1 MEVNFLGT
9 NSVVQA
15 ALSAGVERFVDF
27 STSEVYGAFVHN
39 AKESEPTALGSVGEA
54 RWVYAASKLASE
66 HLSYAHHLESG
77 LPLAI
82 VRPFNVYGPRQVGD
96 GAVRGIILQALKNEP
111 IVLYNDG
118 TQIRAWCF
126 VDDFVDGV
134 LALRREAGSGRAGVQ
149 SRQPAGHDHQ
159 PRADADMILRLTES
173 QSEIVFRPHPGAEI
187 ELRVPSIHKAAA
199 MLGFA
204 PTVSLE
210 AGITRTIAWYAE
222 NLAGSERGVQQADA
236 ASSSPGASGF
246 IGRNVLAAR
255 AARVGDRRDLPSTRG
270 DFRGFVDA
278 RAARRTCAPVRCDLT
293 NADGRAR
300 RCAAVGRPG
309 RRRCISRRTAIPAA
323 SARDPLRDL
332 RLEHAWRC

>member
-1 MEVNFLGT
+1 VALTGKRIGITGGAGFIGSHLVQRLLDENEVVVYDNLHRNALQFAHVEEHPHFSFVQGDVLDLASTTAALAGCNVIIHCAAIAGVYSVVKSSTRTMEVNFLGT
-9 NSVVQA
+9 NSVIHA
-15 ALSAGVERFVDF
+15 ALSARVERFVDF

-96 GAVRGIILQALKNEP
+96 GAVRGIILQALKNDP
-111 IVLYNDG
+111 VVLYNDG

-134 LALRREAGSGRAGVQ
+134 LACAEKPEAIGQVFNLGNPQGTITNLELTR
-149 SRQPAGHDHQ
+149 
-159 PRADADMILRLTES
+159 MILRLTGS
-173 QSEIVFRPHPGAEI
+173 RSEVTFRPHPGAEI

-210 AGITRTIAWYAE
+210 QGITRTIEWYAQ
-222 NLAGSERGVQQADA
+222 NLAGMKA
-236 ASSSPGASGF
+236 
-246 IGRNVLAAR
+246 
-255 AARVGDRRDLPSTRG
+255 
-270 DFRGFVDA
+270 
-278 RAARRTCAPVRCDLT
+278 
-293 NADGRAR
+293 
-300 RCAAVGRPG
+300 
-309 RRRCISRRTAIPAA
+309 
-323 SARDPLRDL
+323 
-332 RLEHAWRC
+332 